1 MRRVVGAGVGLVLVV
16 AVAVG
21 QPGGV
26 SAAAENTRAKLLKAK
41 ITVAFNKMPLREA
54 MKEIAHLVEQA
65 AERPIFW
72 TYAPEGKAAPATPVT
87 YSAKDKTVEQVL
99 DEMFRP
105 LGLGYTVISA
115 DDQPRDGWVRIAPG
129 KDRGAIASS
138 GPAPMPVVPA
148 DPEEA
153 MALARL
159 TSAKALIDQ
168 GKTTD
173 AKLILGLVTTKF
185 GKTKAAAEAKDL
197 LEKLNK

>member
-1 MRRVVGAGVGLVLVV
+1 MRRVVGAGIGMALVV
-16 AVAVG
+16 VAASG
-21 QPGGV
+21 QPAGV
-26 SAAAENTRAKLLKAK
+26 SAAAENTRAKLLKTR

-65 AERPIFW
+65 TDRPIFW
-72 TYAPEGKAAPATPVT
+72 TYGGDGKAAPATPVT
-87 YSAKDKTVEQVL
+87 YSCKDKSVEQVL
-99 DEMFRP
+99 DELFRP

-115 DDQPRDGWVRIAPG
+115 DDQPRDGWIRIAPG
-129 KDRGAIASS
+129 TDRGVIASAT
-138 GPAPMPVVPA
+138 PLEPL

-159 TSAKALIDQ
+159 AAAKVLIDQ

-173 AKLILGLVTTKF
+173 AKLILGLVTSKF